1 MWIRN
6 LLRECVQESI
16 AYLKNDRKDKER
28 NIWMQKVHWFIEY
41 EYAYEN
47 DKTFNQIWYIE

>member
-28 NIWMQKVHWFIEY
+28 NI
-41 EYAYEN
+41 
-47 DKTFNQIWYIE
+47 